1 MRLILMKYFSEKFI
15 TCLLLAALFP
25 FFFACGQWRPAS
37 LRDIQNAYPE
47 KKQQGEE
54 QYRLVGSDGKER
66 RFRLRNVTLEENGI
80 LIRKNSQEKFYG
92 SEELPSLEKFE
103 VDEKKTLIVTLSSIF
118 GGMALAL
125 GVGFAVGFATWQD

>member
-1 MRLILMKYFSEKFI
+1 MKRFSEKFI
-15 TCLLLAALFP
+15 ACLLLAALFP

-54 QYRLVGSDGKER
+54 LYRLVGPDGKES
-66 RFRLRNVTLEENGI
+66 RFRLRNVTLEENGVR
-80 LIRKNSQEKFYG
+80 IRKNSQEKFYG
-92 SEELPSLEKFE
+92 SEELASLEKFD

-118 GGMALAL
+118 GGMAFAL
-125 GVGFAVGFATWQD
+125 GVGLAVGLATYQD

>member
-1 MRLILMKYFSEKFI
+1 MKRFSEKFI
-15 TCLLLAALFP
+15 ACLLLAALFP

-54 QYRLVGSDGKER
+54 LYRLAGPDGKES
-66 RFRLRNVTLEENGI
+66 RFRLRNVTLEDNGVRV
-80 LIRKNSQEKFYG
+80 RKNSQEKFYG
-92 SEELPSLEKFE
+92 SEELSSLEKFD

-118 GGMALAL
+118 GGMAFAL
-125 GVGFAVGFATWQD
+125 GVGLAVGLATYQD

>member
-1 MRLILMKYFSEKFI
+1 MKRFSEKFI
-15 TCLLLAALFP
+15 ACLLLVALFP

-54 QYRLVGSDGKER
+54 LYRLAGPDGKES
-66 RFRLRNVTLEENGI
+66 RFRLRNVTLEDNGVRV
-80 LIRKNSQEKFYG
+80 RKNSQEKFYE
-92 SEELPSLEKFE
+92 SEELSSLEKFD

-118 GGMALAL
+118 GGMAFAL
-125 GVGFAVGFATWQD
+125 GVGLAVGLAAYQD